1 MTVTL
6 CEVGRVIDMLEHDKK
21 WLQTKADEVARRLA
35 ERGVTLA
42 RMYFDGAQ
50 YDGIK
55 DVSVDFERRGDTQY
69 AVVAVGD
76 TALILE
82 FGSGVLLGYGHP
94 EAAVNGMGP
103 GPYPDGKGH
112 WNDPNGWYL
121 PKEVQTVVGRQKS
134 YGNAPAGAMYG
145 ASKELKMIL
154 QQVVWEVFANG

>member
-6 CEVGRVIDMLEHDKK
+6 NEIGLVIDALERDQK
-21 WLQTKADEVARRLA
+21 WLQRKADEVARRLA

-55 DVSVDFERRGDTQY
+55 DVSVDFERRGDAQY

-94 EAAVNGMGP
+94 EATANGMGP
-103 GPYPDGKGH
+103 GTYPDGKGH
-112 WNDPNGWYL
+112 WNDPGGWYL
-121 PKEVQTVVGRQKS
+121 PKAVQAVTGKEKS

-154 QQVVWEVFANG
+154 QQVCEEVFANG